1 MEMQASRD
9 AARVNYAQA
18 CFQPLHAYGKGKE
31 TTVRNA
37 NAVGDNI
44 NAIRFDLGL
53 SQDQLAKRV
62 GVRQT
67 TVSSWECGTS
77 PPSKPN
83 IKRMMKEFGLTYDEL
98 VSKKDG
104 YAAKAFNKRLSRS
117 KTLRPLPEDAA
128 SAPMLGHIA
137 AGEPSEMVENTESFF
152 IPRQLLQEHPRA
164 FYLAVRG
171 NSMNRTLPDG
181 CLALIDPDERDVN
194 ESDAFAVQ
202 IGDGEAT
209 IKRIRKTHGGIE
221 LVPDSTDPSYVP
233 LIFVNGKSA
242 QSVVVLGKVVWMT
255 APFGYHA

>member
-1 MEMQASRD
+1 M
-9 AARVNYAQA
+9 
-18 CFQPLHAYGKGKE
+18 
-31 TTVRNA
+31 RNA

-77 PPSKPN
+77 LPSKPN

-98 VSKKDG
+98 VSKKNG

-117 KTLRPLPEDAA
+117 KTFRPLPEDAA
-128 SAPMLGHIA
+128 STPVLGHIA
-137 AGEPSEMVENTESFF
+137 AGEPSEMMESTDSFF

-171 NSMNRTLPDG
+171 NSMNRTRFRTGVWRSSTPMS
-181 CLALIDPDERDVN
+181 ATSTNPMP
-194 ESDAFAVQ
+194 FAVQ
-202 IGDGEAT
+202 VGDSEAT
-209 IKRIRKTHGGIE
+209 VKRIRKTSNGIE

-255 APFGYHA
+255 APFDYRA